1 MAGTWICLVAVKAL
15 LMSTRPM
22 SKATAPA
29 VVSTTIAQGV
39 AVTLVVIAERT
50 VAVVVDVFV
59 AEGMKSALSVVVV
72 VVAVVR
78 AVALVAVTK
87 GALSVVVVVVA
98 VAKAV
103 ALVAVMMAVFSVVPS
118 SFGSRRS
125 SSFPQGGCSDKSL

>member
-22 SKATAPA
+22 SKAMAPA

-39 AVTLVVIAERT
+39 AVTLVVIAGRT

-59 AEGMKSALSVVVV
+59 AEVMKGALSVVVV

-87 GALSVVVVVVA
+87 GALSVAVVVVVVRA
-98 VAKAV
+98 VT
-103 ALVAVMMAVFSVVPS
+103 LVAVMMVVFSVVPS